1 MSGSQRYLLF
11 AVQFFLC
18 VFFLCASAHA
28 DPKFECPVSKNY
40 QRVHRIG
47 GYVIQMLPGPRT
59 SDYRCRGTVAAPR
72 GGRQTVAREWAM
84 SLDQVSGADVNGDG
98 VPDVVFDGFSGGQGC
113 CYTYWIVS
121 LGKKP
126 QVVRELHNQVPLT
139 FRRRDD
145 GLIEVRTGEGAF
157 DLFLLPHENAVI
169 PELTFRLQGS
179 NLIDVSPEYQ
189 KEYDEQIAKAQSELT
204 ADSLDK
210 FRRSVYSQ
218 KMFIDQA
225 PTVKAVL
232 TIVLNYLYSGR
243 DSQAWQALEEMWP
256 PSDQQRVRALILE
269 RRARGLLAHP

>member
-1 MSGSQRYLLF
+1 
-11 AVQFFLC
+11 
-18 VFFLCASAHA
+18 
-28 DPKFECPVSKNY
+28 
-40 QRVHRIG
+40 
-47 GYVIQMLPGPRT
+47 
-59 SDYRCRGTVAAPR
+59 
-72 GGRQTVAREWAM
+72 M

-98 VPDVVFDGFSGGQGC
+98 APDVVFDGFSGGQGC

-121 LGKKP
+121 LGKKT
-126 QVVRELHNQVPLT
+126 QVVREIHNQVPLV

-157 DLFLLPHENAVI
+157 DLFLLPHEDAVI

-210 FRRSVYSQ
+210 FRRSVYTQ

-243 DSQAWQALEEMWP
+243 DSQAWQALEKMWP